1 MKVNNSFAMTSLLLL
16 GWTLT
21 IAILISYNLET
32 SGKHFL
38 HIANQ
43 TARTVFNH
51 IVLTRAWNAKHG
63 GIYVHASDDARPN
76 PYLKSK
82 DRDIVLPTGK
92 MLTKI
97 NPAYMTRLI
106 SEMAQ
111 KTSDFEFHITSLNP
125 LRPGNSPNKWE
136 QEALQAFERGE
147 KERSGF
153 FTDQDIPQY
162 RFMAPLMVDKTC
174 MPCHSQQ
181 GYKIGEVRG
190 GIAVYM
196 AGNSFLAAQK
206 TETAKTWTTYAAI
219 WFIGLV
225 GIGLHTLQ
233 RLNSE
238 KKIKNQLL
246 FQQSLLNCM
255 PTPVYYKDSNGLY
268 KDCNEAFETFT
279 GVKKKEMIGKTVH
292 DIVPPEEALEYQQK
306 DDDLMRSEGHQ
317 VYEQPVVTKKQG
329 RRQALFSKAIFHDIT
344 GKAAGIV
351 GVITDITEQKRLEEK
366 LKHTANEFETIFD
379 NTSMAIVYLKGN
391 RIIDRINKQFTKLFG
406 YEQDEIL
413 GRSVKAIHL
422 SNELFVGFGDKF
434 YPPLMDGDVVQ
445 AEYQL
450 KAKSG
455 ELIWG
460 NLYGKAVNPPQVE
473 DGVIWIFEDITERKE
488 LEQLKEDV
496 ERIMIHDLRSPL
508 SGIIGA
514 AKLLLMEDNI
524 TQEQRTL
531 ISDLEKSAYRL
542 MSRINI
548 SLDLYRME
556 IGSYEYIPTKFNLVR
571 TLRQVRQN
579 LTRLSQE
586 RQVEITMSVNGQPTK
601 DDSTFQF
608 TADKPL
614 LHTLLENIVR
624 NAMEATPE
632 GGIVSV
638 NMSKDKDN
646 NTLAVN
652 NPGVVPARIR
662 DKFFEKYS
670 TYGKTKGIGLG
681 TYSAKLMAET
691 MGGTIKM
698 ETDEQAGTTITV
710 TIPAQQDIS

>member
-82 DRDIVLPTGK
+82 NRDIVLPTGK

-147 KERSGF
+147 KERSSF

-196 AGNSFLAAQK
+196 AGNSFLAAQN
-206 TETAKTWTTYAAI
+206 TETAKTWATYAAI
-219 WFIGLV
+219 WFIGLL

-268 KDCNEAFETFT
+268 KDCNEAFEAFT
-279 GVKKKEMIGKTVH
+279 GVKKKEMIGRTVH
-292 DIVPPEEALEYQQK
+292 DIFPPEEAKKYQQK
-306 DDDLMRSEGHQ
+306 DDDLMTNGGHQ
-317 VYEQPVVTKKQG
+317 VYELPVATRIKG
-329 RRQALFSKAIFHDIT
+329 RRQSLFSRAIFHDST

-351 GVITDITEQKRLEEK
+351 GVITDITGQKRLEEK

-379 NTSMAIVYLKGN
+379 NTSMAIVYLKGK
-391 RIIDRINKQFTKLFG
+391 RIIHRTNKQFTKLFG
-406 YEQDEIL
+406 YAQDEIHE
-413 GRSVKAIHL
+413 RSVEAIHL
-422 SNELFVGFGDKF
+422 SHELFVEFGEKY
-434 YPPLMDGDVVQ
+434 YPPLRDGVVVQ

-455 ELIWG
+455 KMIWG
-460 NLYGKAVNPPQVE
+460 SLYGKAVNPPHVE

-488 LEQLKEDV
+488 LEKLKEDV

-556 IGSYEYIPTKFNLVR
+556 MGSYEYIPTEIDLVK
-571 TLRQVRQN
+571 TLQQVRHN
-579 LTRLSQE
+579 LTELSQQ
-586 RQVEITMSVNGQPTK
+586 RDVEIQAIVNEQPATK
-601 DDSTFQF
+601 DSTFPVF
-608 TADKPL
+608 ADKPL
-614 LHTLLENIVR
+614 MHTLLTNIVR
-624 NAMEATPE
+624 NAVEAAPKGST
-632 GGIVSV
+632 VSM
-638 NMSKDKDN
+638 NMVSDQEK
-646 NTLAVN
+646 TTFSIN

-691 MGGTIKM
+691 MGGTIRM